1 MKAIARSLAF
11 RLAIA
16 WPLAAVAVAVAVSV
30 AAAIV
35 LPSPQADT
43 LV

>member
-16 WPLAAVAVAVAVSV
+16 WPLAAVAVAVSV
-30 AAAIV
+30 AAAVV
-35 LPSPQADT
+35 LLSPQADT
-43 LV
+43 VV